1 MAKPARRAADVG
13 SKWQINPLVGAKVP
27 PDVDWL
33 IAQLAK
39 INSTNRPNKVV
50 VEHAFGINGRL
61 LHLRIRERGSYKLHG
76 NIKDGFRL
84 EAQAGGSRACQRT
97 RPPRKRRTVRIQ
109 GALDQSLGRR
119 LTSLSKTRLAPCPS
133 ADHQTRI

>member
-84 EAQAGGSRACQRT
+84 EPKPADRGPANELARLEQ
-97 RPPRKRRTVRIQ
+97 RRTVRIQ

-119 LTSLSKTRLAPCPS
+119 LTSLSKPRLAPCPS